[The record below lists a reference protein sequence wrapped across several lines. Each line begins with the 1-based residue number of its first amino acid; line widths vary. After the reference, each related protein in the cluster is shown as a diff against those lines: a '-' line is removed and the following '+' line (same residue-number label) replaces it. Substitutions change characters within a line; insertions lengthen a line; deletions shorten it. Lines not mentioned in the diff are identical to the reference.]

1 MPKAIASPEEIRKF
15 AHVLLQYVND
25 LRTIRGEVSHRFD
38 QLHDHW
44 QDQKY
49 ERFRGLFTGAMN
61 QLDLFLQQAEAYVQ
75 YLYRK
80 AEKLEEYLRH
90 RY

>member
-1 MPKAIASPEEIRKF
+1 MPKAIANPEEIRKF
-15 AHVLLQYVND
+15 ARILLTAVND
-25 LRTIRGEVSHRFD
+25 LRATRADVLSYFNG
-38 QLHDHW
+38 LHNHW

-49 ERFRGLFTGAMN
+49 ERFRELFTRAMN
-61 QLDLFLQQAEAYVQ
+61 QLDLFLQQSEAYVQ
-75 YLYRK
+75 YLHRK